1 MDHLTTRFTRALT
14 IEANRVI
21 VEDAVTLSAEKPVQW
36 YFQSDAP
43 IDREGDSYVL
53 GGKPGARLNLDA
65 HEVSSSIAPTL
76 LMAPGQ
82 PGSITKG
89 TEERRGFH
97 VKVES
102 KPVTAIR
109 LKALVTF

>member
-1 MDHLTTRFTRALT
+1 M
-14 IEANRVI
+14 I
-21 VEDAVTLSAEKPVQW
+21 VDDTVTLSAEKPVQW
-36 YFQSDAP
+36 YFQSDDP
-43 IDREGDSYVL
+43 IHRDGDTYLL
-53 GGKPGARLNLDA
+53 GGQRGLRLSVESRD
-65 HEVSSSIAPTL
+65 VSTSAAPTL

-102 KPVTAIR
+102 TPVTSIR
-109 LKALVTF
+109 LKALLTF